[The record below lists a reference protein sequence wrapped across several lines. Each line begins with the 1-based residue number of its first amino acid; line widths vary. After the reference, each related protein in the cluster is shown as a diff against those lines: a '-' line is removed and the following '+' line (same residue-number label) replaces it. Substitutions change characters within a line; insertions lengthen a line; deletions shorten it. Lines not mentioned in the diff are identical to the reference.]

1 MKFAK
6 YIYLRFNRED
16 KLIDSLLISVM
27 VGLVLL
33 ITRIIYNHQLT
44 LVFLVWNLILAF
56 IPLFI
61 SRAARSIGVFQK
73 PGPILI
79 PAFFLWL
86 IFFPNAPYILTDFY
100 HLKQADNVP
109 FWFDM
114 IIIALFAWNGLMIGF
129 ITLKDM
135 QHIVSRNYSQ
145 KAGWICTTTA
155 ILLGSFGIYIGRFL
169 RYNSWDIFLV
179 PFSLGSDIFK
189 IFICPLQHKAAYGM
203 TIVLTLFLFTS
214 YYNFSR
220 FTEAHKT

>member
-6 YIYLRFNRED
+6 YIYWQFNRED
-16 KLIDSLLISVM
+16 KLIDSLLISVS

-33 ITRIIYNHQLT
+33 ITRILYSHQLT
-44 LVFLVWNLILAF
+44 LVFLVWNLFLAF
-56 IPLFI
+56 VPLFI
-61 SRAARSIGVFQK
+61 SRAVRSIGIFQK
-73 PGPILI
+73 PGLI
-79 PAFFLWL
+79 SVPVFFLWL

-100 HLKQADNVP
+100 HLKQTDNVP

-114 IIIALFAWNGLMIGF
+114 IVIALFAWNGLMIGF

-135 QHIVSRNYSQ
+135 QHIISRKYSP
-145 KAGWICTTTA
+145 KAGWIFTTVV

-179 PFSLGSDIFK
+179 PYSLGSDLFNIL
-189 IFICPLQHKAAYGM
+189 IYPLQHRTAYGM
-203 TIVLTLFLFTS
+203 TIILTLFLFTS

-220 FTEAHKT
+220 ITEAHKT